1 MIYHLHQN
9 IGRRIKKLTPKEI
22 LQKIPI
28 LLAQVEVGNTLE
40 NILNEIQQIVYLL
53 NRANKL
59 LKKHI
64 TIWLSKY

>member
-1 MIYHLHQN
+1 MIYYLHQN
-9 IGRRIKKLTPKEI
+9 IGRRIKELTPKEM

-40 NILNEIQQIVYLL
+40 DILNKIKQIVYLL

-59 LKKHI
+59 LKKRI
-64 TIWLSKY
+64 TI

>member
-1 MIYHLHQN
+1 MIYYSHQN
-9 IGRRIKKLTPKEI
+9 IGRRIKKLTPKEM

-40 NILNEIQQIVYLL
+40 DILNKIKQIVYLL

-59 LKKHI
+59 LKKRI
-64 TIWLSKY
+64 TI

>member
-1 MIYHLHQN
+1 MIYYLHQN
-9 IGRRIKKLTPKEI
+9 IGRRIKKLTPKEM

-40 NILNEIQQIVYLL
+40 NILNEIQQVVYLL

-59 LKKHI
+59 LKSI
-64 TIWLSKY
+64 

>member
-1 MIYHLHQN
+1 M
-9 IGRRIKKLTPKEI
+9 

-40 NILNEIQQIVYLL
+40 NILNEIQQVIYLL